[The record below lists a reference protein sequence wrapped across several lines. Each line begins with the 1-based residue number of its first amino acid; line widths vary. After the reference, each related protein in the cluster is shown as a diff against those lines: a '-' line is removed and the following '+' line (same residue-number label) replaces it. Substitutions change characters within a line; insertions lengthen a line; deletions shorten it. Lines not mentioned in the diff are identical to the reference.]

1 MFSSNTKLYMLQGE
15 KTMITVGIIG
25 CGFIGGALKKWLE
38 NHNPQVKILVS
49 DPYKGYHDNVND
61 ADIIFISIHIPTE
74 NDGTQDLTVLKEI
87 ISKLPDNKPIF
98 IRTTVLPHTCDNLSK
113 DTAKR
118 VFFMPEFL
126 TERKAYQDFCDQP
139 MIFTAEEDLLKKI
152 FINKKY
158 ITMSSLEAEITK
170 YAHNDF
176 GAVKV
181 TYFNAVYDL
190 CKKMGCD
197 YNKIQQGVLLSG
209 YINDMHTYVPGPDGK
224 LGYGGKCFP
233 KDVKALAATLSGE
246 PLSKILKTID
256 NLNEKFRNIS

>member
-1 MFSSNTKLYMLQGE
+1 
-15 KTMITVGIIG
+15 MIKVGIIG

-38 NHNPQVKILVS
+38 EHNPQIEILVS
-49 DPYKGYHDNVND
+49 DPYKGYND
-61 ADIIFISIHIPTE
+61 DVSKADVIFISIHIPTE
-74 NDGTQDLTVLKEI
+74 PDGSQNLGLLKEI
-87 ISKLPDNKPIF
+87 ISALPDNKPIF

-113 DTAKR
+113 NLKKR
-118 VFFMPEFL
+118 VYFMPEFL
-126 TERKAYQDFCDQP
+126 TERTAYEDFCTQP
-139 MIFTAEEDLLKKI
+139 MIFTAEEDLLKQI

-190 CKKMGCD
+190 CKNLGCD
-197 YNKIQQGVLLSG
+197 YNKVQKGFLLSG

-224 LGYGGKCFP
+224 MGYGGKCFP
-233 KDVKALAATLSGE
+233 KDVKALAAALPNTPISEMLNTTD
-246 PLSKILKTID
+246 K
-256 NLNEKFRNIS
+256 LNEKFRNQN